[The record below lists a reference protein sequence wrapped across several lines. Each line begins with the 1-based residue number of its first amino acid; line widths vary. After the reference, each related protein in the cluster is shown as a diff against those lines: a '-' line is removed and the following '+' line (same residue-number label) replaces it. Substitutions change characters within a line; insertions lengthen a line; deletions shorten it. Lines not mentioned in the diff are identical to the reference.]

1 MYVGNIGQKFSEA
14 GLRDF
19 IVQNDVL
26 AKGSFDKVVS
36 GTIVYN
42 RAVLVHKLGYEKM
55 LRFLLRWITM

>member
-1 MYVGNIGQKFSEA
+1 MYVGNTGQKVLEA

-36 GTIVYN
+36 GKMYN
-42 RAVLVHKLGYEKM
+42 RAVLAHKLVYKKM

>member
-1 MYVGNIGQKFSEA
+1 MYVGNTGQKVLEA

-36 GTIVYN
+36 GKMYN
-42 RAVLVHKLGYEKM
+42 RAVLVHKLVHKKM

>member
-1 MYVGNIGQKFSEA
+1 MYVGNTGQKVLEA

-36 GTIVYN
+36 GKMYN
-42 RAVLVHKLGYEKM
+42 RAVLVHKLVYKKM

>member
-1 MYVGNIGQKFSEA
+1 MYVGNTGQKVLEA

-36 GTIVYN
+36 GKMYN
-42 RAVLVHKLGYEKM
+42 RAVLVHKLVYKKM
-55 LRFLLRWITM
+55 LRFLLRWITL

>member
-1 MYVGNIGQKFSEA
+1 MYVGNTGQKVLEA

-26 AKGSFDKVVS
+26 AKGSFDKVVF
-36 GTIVYN
+36 GKMYN
-42 RAVLVHKLGYEKM
+42 RAVLVHKLVYKKM

>member
-36 GTIVYN
+36 GKMYN
-42 RAVLVHKLGYEKM
+42 RAVLVHKLVYKKM